1 MTSSIYALTNSMDFS
16 EKPAKTTFLLSAYL
30 LNSFFMELSTQQLTY
45 GQCINTIDPT
55 MHKLNML
62 KDAHTSRKGIT

>member
-1 MTSSIYALTNSMDFS
+1 
-16 EKPAKTTFLLSAYL
+16 
-30 LNSFFMELSTQQLTY
+30 MELSTQQLTY